1 MHRQKGEKILMYDRE
16 NDNRNNEGRQVQ
28 QELEDQLRAFGDT
41 MTDAFAHG
49 FEGRGMDIGD
59 RAWDVGKAAVHA
71 ANYGI
76 GQAAKAFR
84 QGRRG
89 YPYGDAKQPF
99 REGAADADPA
109 GMPGWFRQIFAKPE
123 PTPVE
128 SIRISAQKRHSA
140 GCTLLAVGIT
150 FAVIFG
156 LGTLGCLIG
165 LGTISPAA
173 LGDVVVSA
181 TEGGGIL
188 MTGTDYVMNTAYN
201 VLGIVS
207 SVLGLATAGFGWMT
221 ACGAARMKA
230 GRQMG
235 QFADYADSVDY
246 HKGLP
251 VSMLA
256 DLTHQTKK
264 KALKR
269 LRSYIHKGWLNA
281 WLDDETETLYLT
293 AEDYRAAKEKAA
305 AAAAQPQPEN
315 EETGDA
321 PLNLDTA
328 RRFAAVLEK
337 EQQLMQ
343 DAQAREEL
351 AAMHKTTTAICDWLE
366 AHPESQ
372 PKTRRFAEYYI
383 PTTLKL
389 LHTYNDV
396 QGQQGENAETIRRDI
411 AGILH
416 TLNQAYENLYNN
428 LLSDVAMDI
437 SSEIAALQGML
448 ANDGLTG
455 REFE

>member
-1 MHRQKGEKILMYDRE
+1 MYDRE

-76 GQAAKAFR
+76 GEAAKAFR
-84 QGRRG
+84 QGRRSS
-89 YPYGDAKQPF
+89 PYGDAKQPSD
-99 REGAADADPA
+99 EGAADADPA

-128 SIRISAQKRHSA
+128 SIRISAKKRYSA
-140 GCTLLAVGIT
+140 GRTLLAVGIT

-156 LGTLGCLIG
+156 LGGIGCIVAAETVMPG
-165 LGTISPAA
+165 LM
-173 LGDVVVSA
+173 LGDTIVTV
-181 TEGGGIL
+181 TEGGTYTFT
-188 MTGTDYVMNTAYN
+188 TGASMATTVLEITGN
-201 VLGIVS
+201 VLTLVACGFGAMIAAGVS
-207 SVLGLATAGFGWMT
+207 RLSASKKLGLLAD
-221 ACGAARMKA
+221 AAEKLNA
-230 GRQMG
+230 Q
-235 QFADYADSVDY
+235 
-246 HKGLP
+246 KGLS
-251 VSMLA
+251 VEMLA

-264 KALKR
+264 KVLKK

-293 AEDYRAAKEKAA
+293 AENYRAAKEKAA
-305 AAAAQPQPEN
+305 AAAVQPQPQPEKA
-315 EETGDA
+315 ETGDA

>member
-1 MHRQKGEKILMYDRE
+1 MYDRE

-76 GQAAKAFR
+76 GEAAKAFR

-123 PTPVE
+123 PTAVE
-128 SIRISAQKRHSA
+128 SIRISAKKRHSA
-140 GCTLLAVGIT
+140 GYTLLAVGIT

-251 VSMLA
+251 VLMLA

-264 KALKR
+264 KALKK

-305 AAAAQPQPEN
+305 TAAAQPQPEK

>member
-1 MHRQKGEKILMYDRE
+1 MYDRE

-76 GQAAKAFR
+76 GEAAKAFR

-89 YPYGDAKQPF
+89 YPYGDTKQPF
-99 REGAADADPA
+99 REGAADADTA
-109 GMPGWFRQIFAKPE
+109 GMPDWFRQIFAKPE

-128 SIRISAQKRHSA
+128 SIRISAKKRYSA
-140 GCTLLAVGIT
+140 GRTLLAVGIT

-156 LGTLGCLIG
+156 LGGIGCIVASETVMPG
-165 LGTISPAA
+165 LM
-173 LGDVVVSA
+173 LGDTIVTV
-181 TEGGGIL
+181 TEGGTYTFT
-188 MTGTDYVMNTAYN
+188 TGASMAVTALEITGN
-201 VLGIVS
+201 VLTLV
-207 SVLGLATAGFGWMT
+207 ACGFGAMI
-221 ACGAARMKA
+221 AAGASRFSASKKLGA
-230 GRQMG
+230 L
-235 QFADYADSVDY
+235 ADAAEKLNAQ
-246 HKGLP
+246 KGLQ
-251 VSMLA
+251 VEMLA

-264 KALKR
+264 KALKK

-293 AEDYRAAKEKAA
+293 AEDYRAAKEAVAA
-305 AAAAQPQPEN
+305 AAVPPQPEKT
-315 EETGDA
+315 ETGDA

-351 AAMHKTTTAICDWLE
+351 AAMYKTTTAICDWLE

-389 LHTYNDV
+389 LLRV
-396 QGQQGENAETIRRDI
+396 V
-411 AGILH
+411 GI
-416 TLNQAYENLYNN
+416 
-428 LLSDVAMDI
+428 
-437 SSEIAALQGML
+437 
-448 ANDGLTG
+448 
-455 REFE
+455 

>member
-1 MHRQKGEKILMYDRE
+1 MNDRE
-16 NDNRNNEGRQVQ
+16 NDNRIKDEGRQVQ

-49 FEGRGMDIGD
+49 FEGRGMEIGD
-59 RAWDVGKAAVHA
+59 RAYDVGRAAVHA

-76 GQAAKAFR
+76 GEAAKAFR
-84 QGRRG
+84 QGRAG
-89 YPYGDAKQPF
+89 SGTTTD
-99 REGAADADPA
+99 DTA

-128 SIRISAQKRHSA
+128 SIRISAKKRYSA

-256 DLTHQTKK
+256 DLTHQKK
-264 KALKR
+264 AKALKK
-269 LRSYIHKGWLNA
+269 LRRYINNGWLAA
-281 WLDDETETLYLT
+281 WLDEKTEKLYLT
-293 AEDYRAAKEKAA
+293 VEDYRAAQETAA
-305 AAAAQPQPEN
+305 APQAQPQPEPAPEQR
-315 EETGDA
+315 EET
-321 PLNLDTA
+321 PLNLETA
-328 RRFAAVLEK
+328 RRFVQVLEK

-343 DAQAREEL
+343 DPQARDEL
-351 AAMHKTTTAICDWLE
+351 DHMQKTANAICDWLE
-366 AHPESQ
+366 AHPESL
-372 PKTRRFAEYYI
+372 PKARRFAEYYI

-396 QGQQGENAETIRRDI
+396 QGQQGANAESIRRDI

-416 TLNQAYENLYNN
+416 TLNQAFDNLYDN
-428 LLSDVAMDI
+428 LLSDVAMDV

-455 REFE
+455 RDFQ

>member
-1 MHRQKGEKILMYDRE
+1 
-16 NDNRNNEGRQVQ
+16 VQ
-28 QELEDQLRAFGDT
+28 QELEEQLRAFGDT
-41 MTDAFAHG
+41 MSDAFAHG

-76 GQAAKAFR
+76 SEAGKAMRQARDSYYQSQR
-84 QGRRG
+84 QAHANGG
-89 YPYGDAKQPF
+89 TAEQY
-99 REGAADADPA
+99 A
-109 GMPGWFRQIFAKPE
+109 GMPQWARNFFASRPE
-123 PTPVE
+123 LTPVE
-128 SIRISAQKRHSA
+128 KLRKCAKERYNSGVA
-140 GCTLLAVGIT
+140 LLAVGIT
-150 FAVIFG
+150 FTVIFG

-165 LGTISPAA
+165 LGIISPAA

>member
-1 MHRQKGEKILMYDRE
+1 MYDRE

-76 GQAAKAFR
+76 GEAAKAFR
-84 QGRRG
+84 GQGNSASG
-89 YPYGDAKQPF
+89 SAGQPF
-99 REGAADADPA
+99 RAEDAA

-128 SIRISAQKRHSA
+128 SIRISAKKRYSA

-165 LGTISPAA
+165 LGVISPTA
-173 LGDVVVSA
+173 LGDVVVST

-201 VLGIVS
+201 ALGIVG
-207 SVLGLATAGFGWMT
+207 SVLALATAGFGWMT
-221 ACGAARMKA
+221 ACGASRLSASKKLGA
-230 GRQMG
+230 L
-235 QFADYADSVDY
+235 ADAAEKLNAQ
-246 HKGLP
+246 KGLS
-251 VSMLA
+251 VEMLA

-264 KALKR
+264 KALKK

-293 AEDYRAAKEKAA
+293 AEDYRAAKEAA
-305 AAAAQPQPEN
+305 AAAAQPEPEKT
-315 EETGDA
+315 EAGAA
-321 PLNLDTA
+321 PLSLDTV

-351 AAMHKTTTAICDWLE
+351 AAMYKTTTAICDWLE
-366 AHPESQ
+366 SHPESQ

>member
-1 MHRQKGEKILMYDRE
+1 MMYDRE

-76 GQAAKAFR
+76 GEAAKAFR

-99 REGAADADPA
+99 REGAADPT
-109 GMPGWFRQIFAKPE
+109 GMPDWFRQIFAKPE

-128 SIRISAQKRHSA
+128 SIRISAKKRHSA

-264 KALKR
+264 KALKK
-269 LRSYIHKGWLNA
+269 LRGYIHKGWLNA

>member
-1 MHRQKGEKILMYDRE
+1 MMNDRE

-76 GQAAKAFR
+76 GEAAKAFR
-84 QGRRG
+84 QGRRN
-89 YPYGDAKQPF
+89 YPYGAAKQTF
-99 REGAADADPA
+99 HEGAADADPA

-128 SIRISAQKRHSA
+128 SIRISAKKRYSA
-140 GCTLLAVGIT
+140 GYTLLAVGIT

-165 LGTISPAA
+165 LGVISPTA
-173 LGDVVVSA
+173 LGDVVMTA
-181 TEGGGIL
+181 TEDGSVL

-201 VLGIVS
+201 ALGIVS
-207 SVLGLATAGFGWMT
+207 SVLGLVTAGFGWMT

-230 GRQMG
+230 GKQLG
-235 QFADYADSVDY
+235 QFADLADTTDY
-246 HKGLP
+246 HKGLS
-251 VSMLA
+251 VRMLA
-256 DLTHQTKK
+256 DLVHQNRKK
-264 KALKR
+264 MLKK
-269 LRSYIHKGWLNA
+269 LQKYIRKGWLNG
-281 WLDDETETLYLT
+281 WLDDKTETLYLT
-293 AEDYRAAKEKAA
+293 AEDYRAAREAA
-305 AAAAQPQPEN
+305 AAAAVQPEP
-315 EETGDA
+315 EKTETDA
-321 PLNLDTA
+321 PPLNLDTA

-337 EQQLMQ
+337 EQQVMQ
-343 DAQAREEL
+343 DVQAQEEL
-351 AAMHKTTTAICDWLE
+351 VHMHKTTTAICDWLE
-366 AHPESQ
+366 VHPESQ

-416 TLNQAYENLYNN
+416 TLNQAYDNLYNN

-455 REFE
+455 REFK

>member
-1 MHRQKGEKILMYDRE
+1 MMYDRE
-16 NDNRNNEGRQVQ
+16 NDNRNNNEGRQVQ

-76 GQAAKAFR
+76 GEAAKAFR

-128 SIRISAQKRHSA
+128 SIRISAKKRHSA